1 MKPQNFIIGGIE
13 EGETALEAAIRE
25 IKEET

>member
-1 MKPQNFIIGGIE
+1 VKPQNFIIGGIE
-13 EGETALEAAIRE
+13 DGESELEAAIRE